1 VPGPL
6 ADPASPGGGLWRDN
20 LDENGGSLEIE
31 AAAGSGAIIIWSS
44 RLRKH
49 FFVDLAC

>member
-1 VPGPL
+1 LLG
-6 ADPASPGGGLWRDN
+6 ALWRDN